1 MGMSLRYA
9 EPRGAFNMQSS
20 VCVGCQSVCVCVCVC
35 APETELWLTL
45 QSALTASIESQIQ
58 GALAERILGA
68 TVPMAFPTKQLETRM
83 KTYENP
89 SNLGFLGYKMWT
101 DKLKPGQSSQ
111 SNLAKDSLWMSSIY
125 FNL

>member
-1 MGMSLRYA
+1 M
-9 EPRGAFNMQSS
+9 PI
-20 VCVGCQSVCVCVCVC
+20 CVRVCVC

-45 QSALTASIESQIQ
+45 QSASTASIESQIQ

-89 SNLGFLGYKMWT
+89 SNLGFLGYKM
-101 DKLKPGQSSQ
+101 
-111 SNLAKDSLWMSSIY
+111 
-125 FNL
+125 